1 MEWHLGWFG
10 LNLPAEVSRD
20 IDSGQPNLVFDRRQK
35 RFNRGR
41 QAGFPR
47 LFLQFHAVMTLG
59 CTSRF
64 GFDRTY
70 GTSTKTILTRG
81 CNEIHSK
88 VRNPYL

>member
-1 MEWHLGWFG
+1 MFSCEEGMEWHLGWFG

-70 GTSTKTILTRG
+70 GMR
-81 CNEIHSK
+81 EIAEK
-88 VRNPYL
+88 LNGMKMVV

>member
-1 MEWHLGWFG
+1 MFSCEEGMEWHLGWFG

-70 GTSTKTILTRG
+70 GRVLLSL
-81 CNEIHSK
+81 
-88 VRNPYL
+88 

>member
-10 LNLPAEVSRD
+10 LNLP
-20 IDSGQPNLVFDRRQK
+20 RRGKQGYRLRPTK
-35 RFNRGR
+35 PGFWPPINRGR

-64 GFDRTY
+64 GFDRTF
-70 GTSTKTILTRG
+70 GTVSPRPLRYNSSN
-81 CNEIHSK
+81 C
-88 VRNPYL
+88 VPYHLKFN